1 MGVPSPR
8 GVEIERKFLVA
19 ALPPDLADHPG
30 QRIEQGYLA
39 IAPDGV
45 EVRVRRRAGQAT
57 LTVKSGPGEVR
68 VEEEMALEERRFD
81 TLWQLTEG
89 RRVSKTRHEIPLP
102 GGAVAELDVYDGDL
116 DGLLTVEIEF
126 GTLETSEAFVP
137 PPWIGREL
145 TGDKRYANQSLALE
159 GLP

>member
-1 MGVPSPR
+1 MEV
-8 GVEIERKFLVA
+8 ERKFLLA
-19 ALPPDLADHPG
+19 ERPDGLEAHPS

-68 VEEEMALEERRFD
+68 TEEEMEIDERRFAA
-81 TLWQLTEG
+81 LWRLTEG

-102 GGAVAELDVYDGDL
+102 DGTVAELDVYAGEL

-126 GTLETSEAFVP
+126 DSLEASVQFAP

-145 TGDKRYANQSLALE
+145 TGDARYANQSLALV
-159 GLP
+159 GRPAR

>member
-1 MGVPSPR
+1 MA

-19 ALPPDLADHPG
+19 ELPEDIAEHPG
-30 QRIEQGYLA
+30 ERIEQGYLA

-68 VEEEMALEERRFD
+68 MEEEMEIDERRFGA
-81 TLWQLTEG
+81 LWRLTEG

-102 GGAVAELDVYDGDL
+102 NGAVAEVDVYDGDL

-126 GTLETSEAFVP
+126 GSLEASVQFAP

-145 TGDKRYANQSLALE
+145 TGDARYANQSLALA
-159 GLP
+159 GRPAS